1 MAEYLLHIVETPGGG
16 LAVDGLPLDRDERM
30 SLTYRLLDVIRA
42 VQHSDTHT
50 GAGDDLS
57 DGQAWQRYAKAA
69 YAKAMILGEDV

>member
-1 MAEYLLHIVETPGGG
+1 MAEYLLHVVETPAGG
-16 LAVDGLPLDRDERM
+16 LAVDGLPADKAERM

-42 VQHSDTHT
+42 VQFSDTHT
-50 GAGDDLS
+50 GAGDGLS